1 MSEPREAAPRPRLGH
16 PVLAPAWTVLIL
28 ALCSI
33 PGSELPE
40 VKIVAADKLA
50 HLLLFVVFALL
61 WSWRKPLVG
70 TAAVLL
76 GGLALAVISE
86 LYQGWIG
93 LGRIPDPFDAVAN
106 SAGLL
111 LGLILFRRPKRRLK
125 AQ

>member
-1 MSEPREAAPRPRLGH
+1 MSEPRESSPRQLLSH
-16 PVLAPAWTVLIL
+16 PVFAPAWTVLIL
-28 ALCSI
+28 ALCSV

-40 VKIVAADKLA
+40 VRIVAADKLA

-61 WSWRKPLVG
+61 WSWRKPFVG

-76 GGLALAVISE
+76 GGVALAAISE

-93 LGRIPDPFDAVAN
+93 LGRIPDPFDALAN
-106 SAGLL
+106 AAGLL
-111 LGLILFRRPKRRLK
+111 LGLVLFRRPKRRLK